1 MERERHVEEERS
13 SHTRSYFLVYLAL
26 LLLLGATVGAAYIDI
41 GPLNLVLALAI
52 ATLKAGLVLVFFMHI
67 RESSGLVRFFA
78 LAGLIWLVI
87 LVGLTLSDYLTR
99 LDPFS
104 L

>member
-1 MERERHVEEERS
+1 MDREHHIEEPR
-13 SHTRSYFLVYLAL
+13 SHTRSYVLVYLAL
-26 LLLLGATVGAAYIDI
+26 LLLLGATIGAAYMDL
-41 GPLNLVLALAI
+41 GPLNLALTLLI

-87 LVGLTLSDYLTR
+87 LIGLTLSDYLTR